1 MESLLPL
8 CPQSVGE
15 SNLFPCLCRVGIL
28 LLFEFDTL
36 WSPLTVMLTFCP
48 THGNCTFFPPQWKGE
63 CQLVNVGILLLK
75 CECQRGGSSRTV
87 PHIVHREGEKYQ
99 WDDIC
104 SKTTWLDGTLCA
116 QALTFMPCQNIYC
129 LTALCLYSGQCF
141 ALSLLKERFCEC
153 LVVFIFLFYLK
164 IITRVKTVWN
174 QPGSSLE
181 SAVKNKI
188 WTFQTKN
195 WMLIEAVKTWILS
208 NDQQGVT
215 PIVYES
221 FETWP

>member
-1 MESLLPL
+1 MTLEFFHIANHAFLTGFHDQFNSSGLKFHGKLAPTLPTVSGWMKSVSLPL
-8 CPQSVGE
+8 PSWYPSLVW
-15 SNLFPCLCRVGIL
+15 V
-28 LLFEFDTL
+28 
-36 WSPLTVMLTFCP
+36 WHTVIASDSYANFLSYSWKLY
-48 THGNCTFFPPQWKGE
+48 FFPPQWKGE

-116 QALTFMPCQNIYC
+116 QAWTFMPCQNIYC

-181 SAVKNKI
+181 SDV
-188 WTFQTKN
+188 
-195 WMLIEAVKTWILS
+195 
-208 NDQQGVT
+208 
-215 PIVYES
+215 
-221 FETWP
+221 

>member
-8 CPQSVGE
+8 CSQSVGE

-48 THGNCTFFPPQWKGE
+48 THGNYTFFPYSGKE
-63 CQLVNVGILLLK
+63 KCQLVNVGILLLK

-104 SKTTWLDGTLCA
+104 SKTTWLDGTLLCTGMDIHAMPKHLMSYRFVFVFRKLFCIIIAEREILWVFGCIYIYFLA
-116 QALTFMPCQNIYC
+116 QNYYKSQNC
-129 LTALCLYSGQCF
+129 
-141 ALSLLKERFCEC
+141 
-153 LVVFIFLFYLK
+153 
-164 IITRVKTVWN
+164 
-174 QPGSSLE
+174 LE
-181 SAVKNKI
+181 S
-188 WTFQTKN
+188 
-195 WMLIEAVKTWILS
+195 TW
-208 NDQQGVT
+208 
-215 PIVYES
+215 
-221 FETWP
+221 

>member
-1 MESLLPL
+1 MWVPERRQQQNSTTYSTSRGRKIPVRWYLL
-8 CPQSVGE
+8 Q
-15 SNLFPCLCRVGIL
+15 NNMIR
-28 LLFEFDTL
+28 
-36 WSPLTVMLTFCP
+36 WYTV
-48 THGNCTFFPPQWKGE
+48 CT
-63 CQLVNVGILLLK
+63 
-75 CECQRGGSSRTV
+75 
-87 PHIVHREGEKYQ
+87 
-99 WDDIC
+99 
-104 SKTTWLDGTLCA
+104 
-116 QALTFMPCQNIYC
+116 LTFMPCQNIYC

>member
-48 THGNCTFFPPQWKGE
+48 THGNYTFFPPQWKGE

-116 QALTFMPCQNIYC
+116 HWHSCHAKTSIVLP
-129 LTALCLYSGQCF
+129 LCVCIQDNVLHYHCWKRDSVSVWLYLYFFSI
-141 ALSLLKERFCEC
+141 LKLLQGSKLFGIN
-153 LVVFIFLFYLK
+153 LVVH
-164 IITRVKTVWN
+164 WN
-174 QPGSSLE
+174 QL
-181 SAVKNKI
+181 
-188 WTFQTKN
+188 
-195 WMLIEAVKTWILS
+195 
-208 NDQQGVT
+208 
-215 PIVYES
+215 
-221 FETWP
+221 